1 MRPQRSLTQNIG
13 EPLGGVHHGSVNI
26 NNDGLV
32 HENSI
37 YIQSDKDIVPV
48 DYIAAAKQERDRCK
62 ALPGKEDQ
70 IECIFELL
78 HKITTAQDHTNLTIR
93 SILDD
98 DEDPRWIPI
107 HIIDDANG
115 VILGI
120 SRNRGKPELVVS
132 EGYTGEKMSHI
143 IDKWSMMNWRLQR

>member
-1 MRPQRSLTQNIG
+1 MKIRADTI
-13 EPLGGVHHGSVNI
+13 
-26 NNDGLV
+26 D
-32 HENSI
+32 ENRVPNVGDRFVVTRV
-37 YIQSDKDIVPV
+37 DKPHVWWNVELEKD
-48 DYIAAAKQERDRCK
+48 ERDIITLVKEERDKCK
-62 ALPGKEDQ
+62 ALPNKEDQ
-70 IECIFELL
+70 IECIFDLL
-78 HKITTAQDHTNLTIR
+78 FKVTTAQDHTNLTIR

-132 EGYTGEKMSHI
+132 EGYTGEKMRHI